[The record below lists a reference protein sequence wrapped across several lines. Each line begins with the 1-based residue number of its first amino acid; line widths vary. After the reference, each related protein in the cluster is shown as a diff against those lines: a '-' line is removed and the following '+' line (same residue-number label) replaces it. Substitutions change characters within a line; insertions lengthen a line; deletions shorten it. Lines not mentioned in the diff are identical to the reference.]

1 MSLLSEIK
9 TRLAAPTNIEKAMAE
24 ASTGKAL
31 KAGTPK
37 GSGIQEQVAQEAGM
51 AQLDR
56 MEGQANLQQASIAQE
71 SSAIQSQLT
80 SGLNELASKKRMEEQ
95 SQNLRA
101 TMAEFER
108 GAQLD
113 ESTAKLTA
121 EETIQVNRMAAQF
134 DMTLA
139 SMLSERKLNE
149 DSIWNN
155 FERENKQL
163 AFRKDAA
170 SLEQLGFSLRLRD
183 QQYVDQLTRIG
194 KLRRLENENEFRKEF
209 TRLQLGN
216 NLSMFLDDLGFK
228 EALYADQRTFEE
240 MLAKINPDMAM
251 RMATNAM
258 KDASTSQIFQ
268 GVGTLAS
275 TGVTAYGNYKA
286 DAPKASPDLSNQA
299 TDLGGGAYRT
309 PAGPTIAK

>member
-9 TRLAAPTNIEKAMAE
+9 NRLAGSPDTEKAMVE

-37 GSGIQEQVAQEAGM
+37 GSGIQQQVAEQAGM
-51 AQLDR
+51 AQMDR
-56 MEGQANLQQASIAQE
+56 METQSNLQQAGALQE
-71 SSAIQSQLT
+71 SKGIQSQLT

-95 SQNLRA
+95 SQNLRT

-113 ESTAKLTA
+113 ESTSKLSA
-121 EETIQVNRMAAQF
+121 DETISVNRMAAKF
-134 DMTLA
+134 DMSLA
-139 SMLSERKLNE
+139 SMLSERKLSE

-163 AFRKDAA
+163 ALRQDAS
-170 SLEQLGFSLRLRD
+170 SLEQLGFNLRLRD
-183 QQYVDQLTRIG
+183 QQYVDQITRVG
-194 KLRRLENENEFRKEF
+194 KLRRLEDENEFRNEF

-216 NLSMFLDDLGFK
+216 NLNMFLDDLGFK

-240 MLAKINPDMAM
+240 MLARINPEMAM
-251 RMATNAM
+251 KMATDVM
-258 KDASTSQIFQ
+258 KDESTSQIFQ
-268 GVGTLAS
+268 GIGTLAS
-275 TGVTAYGNYKA
+275 TGAKAYEDYKP
-286 DAPKASPDLSNQA
+286 DEPKDSPDLSNQA